1 MLEKLSREFSFYN
14 SDINYYKKII
24 NSNSNLKECIKIII
38 KDIKR
43 NLKQGNGSFIR
54 LDNLEEI
61 LSIFE
66 KYNIVID
73 IDIMSNL
80 VKNPNFLNNLF
91 KEKKRITDKD
101 IDSVSTN
108 ELVRDFLTTYAL
120 SLGKYQEE
128 IDENIYIS
136 TDEIRDYLREIGK
149 IPMLQHEEI
158 LYLYQNINES
168 NKDDTY
174 KKVVEANLR
183 LVVSVAKKYQGRGLS
198 FFDLIQEGNIGLM
211 KAAKKY
217 DYNKGFHFSTYAS
230 YWIRQG
236 ITRAIAD
243 QGRTIRIPVHAH
255 ERLAKMVAIKNKL
268 LANLGRVPTPEEL
281 ADAMNTDVSEIKKID
296 DFAQVSI
303 NLEDLVSNEEG
314 DEVTKGDY
322 IADED
327 VNVEED
333 VTTSWMIDYLSKTL
347 HNLDSRSEHVLRM
360 RFGIQDKQNPN
371 PLYETTHTLEE
382 VGKLYNVT
390 RERIRQIESK
400 ALRKLSANKGL
411 QEYYFNLSKPTK
423 HFYDNFENVDIS
435 EINKI
440 INKLTI
446 DEQRAI
452 YSTFGSNL
460 YELNNVDSYIYN
472 LANRAIF
479 KIKDLLKTSAKSN
492 NEKNNKHTLQS
503 ILNASPEEM
512 DILIRFMNKNNKL
525 YQTIIKIFGSNLDKE
540 VLINSVDVELINIL
554 RNELA
559 EYRRYLNKTLEET
572 LGLSII
578 IIEKL
583 KSKIGSVFYQK
594 LTTFYGSNLDEV
606 LKFNFN
612 TKKDFNYFTKII
624 TYLKE
629 LSKTI
634 VETPFSDPIFKEL
647 ITYLPEEYRLMTA
660 LRLGIYD
667 GSIYSIKDIAS
678 IFNISE
684 DEVRKKVDKGT
695 NLFRDLV
702 KEQEKNK
709 NLRRTK

>member
-61 LSIFE
+61 LSVFE

-327 VNVEED
+327 VNVEEN
-333 VTTSWMIDYLSKTL
+333 VTTSWMVDYLSDTL

-360 RFGIQDKQNPN
+360 RFGIQDKEKPN

-440 INKLTI
+440 IYKLTI
-446 DEQRAI
+446 DEQRAL
-452 YSTFGSNL
+452 YSTFGNNL

-479 KIKDLLKTSAKSN
+479 KIKDLLKTSVKSN

-572 LGLSII
+572 LGLSTI

-594 LTTFYGSNLDEV
+594 LTAFYGSNLDEV

-684 DEVRKKVDKGT
+684 DDVKEKVDKGT

-709 NLRRTK
+709 NLGRTK

>member
-61 LSIFE
+61 LSVFE

-80 VKNPNFLNNLF
+80 VKNPNFLNNIF
-91 KEKKRITDKD
+91 QEKKRITDKD

-268 LANLGRVPTPEEL
+268 LANLGRIPTPEEL

-327 VNVEED
+327 VNIEED
-333 VTTSWMIDYLSKTL
+333 VTTSWMVDYLSDTL

-360 RFGIQDKQNPN
+360 RFGIQDKENPN

-411 QEYYFNLSKPTK
+411 QEYYFNSSKPTK

-540 VLINSVDVELINIL
+540 VFIKSVDVELINIL

-559 EYRRYLNKTLEET
+559 EYRKYLNKTLEET

-594 LTTFYGSNLDEV
+594 LTAFYGSNLDEV

-612 TKKDFNYFTKII
+612 TKKDFIYFTKII

-695 NLFRDLV
+695 NLFRNLV
-702 KEQEKNK
+702 KEKEKNK

>member
-61 LSIFE
+61 LSVFE

-80 VKNPNFLNNLF
+80 VKNPNFLNNIF
-91 KEKKRITDKD
+91 QEKKRITDKD

-158 LYLYQNINES
+158 LYLYQNISES

-327 VNVEED
+327 VNVEEN
-333 VTTSWMIDYLSKTL
+333 VTTSWMVDYLSDTL

-360 RFGIQDKQNPN
+360 RFGIQDKENPN

-382 VGKLYNVT
+382 VGKYYNVT

-411 QEYYFNLSKPTK
+411 QEYYFNSSKPTK

-684 DEVRKKVDKGT
+684 DDVKEKVDKGT

>member
-61 LSIFE
+61 LSVFE

-80 VKNPNFLNNLF
+80 VKNPNFLNNIF

-327 VNVEED
+327 VNIEED

-594 LTTFYGSNLDEV
+594 LTAFYGSNLDEV

-678 IFNISE
+678 IFNISDDDVKE
-684 DEVRKKVDKGT
+684 KVDKGT

-709 NLRRTK
+709 NLGRTK

>member
-61 LSIFE
+61 LSVFE

-327 VNVEED
+327 VNVEEN
-333 VTTSWMIDYLSKTL
+333 VTTSWMVDYLSDTL
-347 HNLDSRSEHVLRM
+347 HNLDGRSEHVLRM
-360 RFGIQDKQNPN
+360 RFGIQDKEKPN

-411 QEYYFNLSKPTK
+411 QEYYFNSSKPTK

-446 DEQRAI
+446 DEQRAL

-594 LTTFYGSNLDEV
+594 LTAFYGSNLDEV

-684 DEVRKKVDKGT
+684 DDVKEKVDKGT

-709 NLRRTK
+709 NLGRTK

>member
-1 MLEKLSREFSFYN
+1 M
-14 SDINYYKKII
+14 KKII
-24 NSNSNLKECIKIII
+24 I
-38 KDIKR
+38 
-43 NLKQGNGSFIR
+43 
-54 LDNLEEI
+54 I
-61 LSIFE
+61 LSSI
-66 KYNIVID
+66 IVIVF
-73 IDIMSNL
+73 IILMI
-80 VKNPNFLNNLF
+80 FLFNTNS
-91 KEKKRITDKD
+91 KDKD

-120 SLGKYQEE
+120 SIGKYQEE

-327 VNVEED
+327 VNIEED

-347 HNLDSRSEHVLRM
+347 HN
-360 RFGIQDKQNPN
+360 K
-371 PLYETTHTLEE
+371 
-382 VGKLYNVT
+382 
-390 RERIRQIESK
+390 
-400 ALRKLSANKGL
+400 
-411 QEYYFNLSKPTK
+411 
-423 HFYDNFENVDIS
+423 
-435 EINKI
+435 
-440 INKLTI
+440 
-446 DEQRAI
+446 
-452 YSTFGSNL
+452 
-460 YELNNVDSYIYN
+460 
-472 LANRAIF
+472 
-479 KIKDLLKTSAKSN
+479 N
-492 NEKNNKHTLQS
+492 NESEKV
-503 ILNASPEEM
+503 LN
-512 DILIRFMNKNNKL
+512 MNF
-525 YQTIIKIFGSNLDKE
+525 Q
-540 VLINSVDVELINIL
+540 
-554 RNELA
+554 
-559 EYRRYLNKTLEET
+559 
-572 LGLSII
+572 
-578 IIEKL
+578 
-583 KSKIGSVFYQK
+583 
-594 LTTFYGSNLDEV
+594 
-606 LKFNFN
+606 
-612 TKKDFNYFTKII
+612 
-624 TYLKE
+624 
-629 LSKTI
+629 
-634 VETPFSDPIFKEL
+634 
-647 ITYLPEEYRLMTA
+647 
-660 LRLGIYD
+660 
-667 GSIYSIKDIAS
+667 
-678 IFNISE
+678 
-684 DEVRKKVDKGT
+684 
-695 NLFRDLV
+695 
-702 KEQEKNK
+702 
-709 NLRRTK
+709 

>member
-61 LSIFE
+61 LSVFE

-327 VNVEED
+327 VNIEED

-382 VGKLYNVT
+382 VGKHYNVT

-411 QEYYFNLSKPTK
+411 QEYYFNSSKPTK

-583 KSKIGSVFYQK
+583 KSKICSVFYQK

-684 DEVRKKVDKGT
+684 DDVKEKVDKGT

>member
-61 LSIFE
+61 LSVFE

-327 VNVEED
+327 VNVEEN
-333 VTTSWMIDYLSKTL
+333 VTTSWMVDYLSDTL

-360 RFGIQDKQNPN
+360 RFGIQDKEKPN

-440 INKLTI
+440 IYKLTI
-446 DEQRAI
+446 DEQRAL
-452 YSTFGSNL
+452 YSTFGNNL

-479 KIKDLLKTSAKSN
+479 KIKDLLKTSVKSN

-525 YQTIIKIFGSNLDKE
+525 YQTIIKIFGPNLDKE

>member
-61 LSIFE
+61 LSVFE

-80 VKNPNFLNNLF
+80 VKNPNFLNNIF
-91 KEKKRITDKD
+91 QEKKRITDKD

-327 VNVEED
+327 VNVEEN
-333 VTTSWMIDYLSKTL
+333 VTTSWMVDYLSDTL

-360 RFGIQDKQNPN
+360 RFGIQDKENPN

-440 INKLTI
+440 IYKLTI
-446 DEQRAI
+446 DEQRAL
-452 YSTFGSNL
+452 YSTFGNNL

-479 KIKDLLKTSAKSN
+479 KIKDLLKTSVKSN

-525 YQTIIKIFGSNLDKE
+525 YQTIIKIFGPNLDKE

-572 LGLSII
+572 LGLSTI

-684 DEVRKKVDKGT
+684 DDVKEKVDKGT

-709 NLRRTK
+709 NLGRTK

>member
-1 MLEKLSREFSFYN
+1 MLEKLNREFSFYN

-61 LSIFE
+61 LSVFE

-80 VKNPNFLNNLF
+80 VKNPNFLNNIF
-91 KEKKRITDKD
+91 QEKKRITDKD

-327 VNVEED
+327 VNIEED

-411 QEYYFNLSKPTK
+411 QEYYFNSSKPTK

-594 LTTFYGSNLDEV
+594 LTAFYGSNLDEV

-684 DEVRKKVDKGT
+684 DDVKEKVDKGT

-709 NLRRTK
+709 NLGRTK

>member
-61 LSIFE
+61 LSVFE

-327 VNVEED
+327 VNIEED

-594 LTTFYGSNLDEV
+594 LTAFYGSNLDEV

-684 DEVRKKVDKGT
+684 DDVKEKVDKGT

>member
-61 LSIFE
+61 LSVFE

-80 VKNPNFLNNLF
+80 VKNPNFLNNIF
-91 KEKKRITDKD
+91 QEKKRITDKD

-327 VNVEED
+327 VNIEED

-440 INKLTI
+440 IYKLTI
-446 DEQRAI
+446 DEQRAL
-452 YSTFGSNL
+452 YSTFGNNL

-479 KIKDLLKTSAKSN
+479 KIKDLLKTSVKSN

-525 YQTIIKIFGSNLDKE
+525 YQTIIKIFGPNLDKE

-572 LGLSII
+572 LGLSTI

-583 KSKIGSVFYQK
+583 KSKIGSVFYQR
-594 LTTFYGSNLDEV
+594 LITLYGSNLDEV

-684 DEVRKKVDKGT
+684 DDVKEKVDKGT

-709 NLRRTK
+709 NLGRTK

>member
-61 LSIFE
+61 LSVFE

-327 VNVEED
+327 VNVEEN
-333 VTTSWMIDYLSKTL
+333 VTTSWMVDYLSDTL

-360 RFGIQDKQNPN
+360 RFGIQDKEKPN

-446 DEQRAI
+446 EEQRAL
-452 YSTFGSNL
+452 YSTFGNNL

-492 NEKNNKHTLQS
+492 NEKNNKQTLQS
-503 ILNASPEEM
+503 ILNASLEEM

-525 YQTIIKIFGSNLDKE
+525 YQTIIKIFGPNLDKE
-540 VLINSVDVELINIL
+540 VFIKSVDVELINIL

-559 EYRRYLNKTLEET
+559 EYRKYLNKTLEET
-572 LGLSII
+572 LGLSTI

-606 LKFNFN
+606 LNFNFN
-612 TKKDFNYFTKII
+612 TKKDFIYFTKII

-709 NLRRTK
+709 NLGRTK

>member
-61 LSIFE
+61 LSVFE

-327 VNVEED
+327 VNVEEN
-333 VTTSWMIDYLSKTL
+333 VTTSWMVDYLSDTL

-360 RFGIQDKQNPN
+360 RFGIQDKEKPN

-440 INKLTI
+440 IYKLTI
-446 DEQRAI
+446 DEQRAL
-452 YSTFGSNL
+452 YSTFGNNL

-479 KIKDLLKTSAKSN
+479 KIKDLLKTSVKSN

-525 YQTIIKIFGSNLDKE
+525 YQTIIKIFGPNLDKE

-594 LTTFYGSNLDEV
+594 LTAFYGSNLDEV

-684 DEVRKKVDKGT
+684 DDVKEKVDKGT

-709 NLRRTK
+709 NLGRTK

>member
-61 LSIFE
+61 LSVFE

-80 VKNPNFLNNLF
+80 VKNPNFLNNIF
-91 KEKKRITDKD
+91 QEKKRITDKD

-327 VNVEED
+327 VNIEED

-594 LTTFYGSNLDEV
+594 LTAFYGSNLDEV

-667 GSIYSIKDIAS
+667 ESIYSIKDIAS

-684 DEVRKKVDKGT
+684 DDVKEKVDKGT

-709 NLRRTK
+709 NLGRTK

>member
-1 MLEKLSREFSFYN
+1 MLEKLSRELSFYN

-61 LSIFE
+61 LSVFE

-281 ADAMNTDVSEIKKID
+281 ADAMNIDVSEIKKID

-303 NLEDLVSNEEG
+303 NLEDLVSNEED

-327 VNVEED
+327 VNVEEN
-333 VTTSWMIDYLSKTL
+333 VTTSWMVDYLSDTL
-347 HNLDSRSEHVLRM
+347 HNLDGRSEHVLRM
-360 RFGIQDKQNPN
+360 RFGIQDKEKPN

-411 QEYYFNLSKPTK
+411 QEYYFNSSKPTK

-452 YSTFGSNL
+452 YSCYGNDL

-525 YQTIIKIFGSNLDKE
+525 YQTIIKIFGPNLDKE
-540 VLINSVDVELINIL
+540 VLINSVNVELINIL

-559 EYRRYLNKTLEET
+559 EYRKYLNKTLEET
-572 LGLSII
+572 LGLSTI

-594 LTTFYGSNLDEV
+594 LTAFYGSNLDEV

-684 DEVRKKVDKGT
+684 DDVKEKVDKGT

-709 NLRRTK
+709 NLGRTK

>member
-61 LSIFE
+61 LSVFE

-80 VKNPNFLNNLF
+80 VKNPNFLNNIF
-91 KEKKRITDKD
+91 QEKKRITDKD

-327 VNVEED
+327 VNVEEN
-333 VTTSWMIDYLSKTL
+333 VTTSWMVDYLSDTL

-360 RFGIQDKQNPN
+360 RFGIQDKEKPN

-440 INKLTI
+440 IYKLTI
-446 DEQRAI
+446 DEQRAL
-452 YSTFGSNL
+452 YSTFGNNL

-479 KIKDLLKTSAKSN
+479 KIKDLLKTSVKSN

-525 YQTIIKIFGSNLDKE
+525 YQTIIKIFGPNLDKE

-572 LGLSII
+572 LGLSTI

-583 KSKIGSVFYQK
+583 KSKIGSVFYQR
-594 LTTFYGSNLDEV
+594 LITLYGSNLDEV

-684 DEVRKKVDKGT
+684 DDVKEKVDKGT

>member
-61 LSIFE
+61 LSVFE

-80 VKNPNFLNNLF
+80 VKNPNFLNNIF
-91 KEKKRITDKD
+91 QEKKRITDKD

-327 VNVEED
+327 VNVEEN
-333 VTTSWMIDYLSKTL
+333 VTTSWMVDYLSDTL

-360 RFGIQDKQNPN
+360 RFGIQDKENPN

-382 VGKLYNVT
+382 VGKYYNVT

-411 QEYYFNLSKPTK
+411 QEYYFNSSKPTK

-583 KSKIGSVFYQK
+583 KSKICSVFYQK

>member
-61 LSIFE
+61 LSVFE

-327 VNVEED
+327 VNIEED

-360 RFGIQDKQNPN
+360 RFGIQDKENPN

-411 QEYYFNLSKPTK
+411 QEYYFNSSKPTK

-594 LTTFYGSNLDEV
+594 LTAFYGSNLDEV

>member
-91 KEKKRITDKD
+91 KEKKRITDND

-327 VNVEED
+327 VNIEED

-594 LTTFYGSNLDEV
+594 LTAFYGSNLDEV

-684 DEVRKKVDKGT
+684 DDVKEKVDKGT

>member
-61 LSIFE
+61 LSVFE

-101 IDSVSTN
+101 IGSVSTN

-120 SLGKYQEE
+120 SIGKYQEE

-136 TDEIRDYLREIGK
+136 TDEIKDYLREIGK

-268 LANLGRVPTPEEL
+268 LANLGRIPTPEEL
-281 ADAMNTDVSEIKKID
+281 ADAMNTDVNEITKID

-303 NLEDLVSNEEG
+303 NLEDLVSNDEG
-314 DEVTKGDY
+314 DEITKGDY

-327 VNVEED
+327 VNIEED

-360 RFGIQDKQNPN
+360 RFGIQDKENPN

-411 QEYYFNLSKPTK
+411 QEYYFNSSKPTK

-446 DEQRAI
+446 DEQRAL
-452 YSTFGSNL
+452 YSTFGNNL

-492 NEKNNKHTLQS
+492 DEKNNKQTLQS
-503 ILNASPEEM
+503 ILNASLEEM

-525 YQTIIKIFGSNLDKE
+525 YQTIIKIFGPNLDKE
-540 VLINSVDVELINIL
+540 VFIKSVDVELINIL

-559 EYRRYLNKTLEET
+559 EYRKYLNKTLEET

-583 KSKIGSVFYQK
+583 KTKISSIFYQR
-594 LTTFYGSNLDEV
+594 LITLYGSNLDEV

-647 ITYLPEEYRLMTA
+647 ITYLPEEYRLMTS

-695 NLFRDLV
+695 NLFKDLV

>member
-61 LSIFE
+61 LSVFE

-327 VNVEED
+327 VNVEEN
-333 VTTSWMIDYLSKTL
+333 VTTSWMVDYLSDTL

-360 RFGIQDKQNPN
+360 RFGIQDKEKPN

-594 LTTFYGSNLDEV
+594 LTAFYGSNLDEV

-684 DEVRKKVDKGT
+684 DDVKEKVDKGT

-709 NLRRTK
+709 NLGRTK

>member
-24 NSNSNLKECIKIII
+24 NSNSNLKECIKVII

-61 LSIFE
+61 LSVFE

-80 VKNPNFLNNLF
+80 VKNPNFLNNIF

-120 SLGKYQEE
+120 SIGKYQEE

-268 LANLGRVPTPEEL
+268 LANLGRIPTPEEL
-281 ADAMNTDVSEIKKID
+281 ADAMNTDVNEIKKID

-303 NLEDLVSNEEG
+303 NLEDLVSNDEG
-314 DEVTKGDY
+314 DEITKGDY

-327 VNVEED
+327 VNIEED

-360 RFGIQDKQNPN
+360 RFGIQDKENPN

-446 DEQRAI
+446 DEQRAL
-452 YSTFGSNL
+452 YSTFGNNL

-492 NEKNNKHTLQS
+492 DEKNNKQTLQS
-503 ILNASPEEM
+503 ILNASLEEM

-525 YQTIIKIFGSNLDKE
+525 YQTIIKIFGPNLDKE
-540 VLINSVDVELINIL
+540 VFINSVDVELINIL

-572 LGLSII
+572 LGLSTI

-583 KSKIGSVFYQK
+583 KSKIGSVFYQR
-594 LTTFYGSNLDEV
+594 LITLYGSNLDEV

-647 ITYLPEEYRLMTA
+647 ITYLPEEYRLMTS

-684 DEVRKKVDKGT
+684 DDVKEKVDKGT

-709 NLRRTK
+709 NLGRTK

>member
-91 KEKKRITDKD
+91 KEKKRITDND

-327 VNVEED
+327 VNVEEN
-333 VTTSWMIDYLSKTL
+333 VTTSWMVDYLSDTL

-360 RFGIQDKQNPN
+360 RFGIQDKENPN

-382 VGKLYNVT
+382 VGKYYNVT

-423 HFYDNFENVDIS
+423 HFYDNFENIDIS
-435 EINKI
+435 EINKSI
-440 INKLTI
+440 SKLTM
-446 DEQRAI
+446 DEQRAL
-452 YSTFGSNL
+452 YSTFGNNL
-460 YELNNVDSYIYN
+460 YELNNVDSYLYN

-525 YQTIIKIFGSNLDKE
+525 YQTIIKIFGPNLDKE

-594 LTTFYGSNLDEV
+594 LTAFYGSNLDEV

-684 DEVRKKVDKGT
+684 DDVKEKVDKGT

>member
-61 LSIFE
+61 LSVFE

-80 VKNPNFLNNLF
+80 VKNPNFLNNIF
-91 KEKKRITDKD
+91 QEKKRITDKD

-268 LANLGRVPTPEEL
+268 LANLGRIPTPEEL

-303 NLEDLVSNEEG
+303 NLEDLVSNDEG
-314 DEVTKGDY
+314 DEITKGDY

-327 VNVEED
+327 VNIEED

-583 KSKIGSVFYQK
+583 KSKIGSVFYQR
-594 LTTFYGSNLDEV
+594 LITLYGSNLDEV

-660 LRLGIYD
+660 LRLSIYD

-684 DEVRKKVDKGT
+684 DDVKEKVDKGT

-709 NLRRTK
+709 NLGRTK

>member
-91 KEKKRITDKD
+91 KEKKRITDND

-327 VNVEED
+327 VNVEEN
-333 VTTSWMIDYLSKTL
+333 VTTSWMVDYLSDTL

-360 RFGIQDKQNPN
+360 RFGIQDKENPN

-382 VGKLYNVT
+382 VGKYYNVT

-411 QEYYFNLSKPTK
+411 QEYYFNSSKPTK

-492 NEKNNKHTLQS
+492 NEKNNKQTLQS
-503 ILNASPEEM
+503 ILNASLEEM

-594 LTTFYGSNLDEV
+594 LTAFYGSNLDEV

-647 ITYLPEEYRLMTA
+647 ITYLPEEYRLMTS

>member
-61 LSIFE
+61 LSVFE

-80 VKNPNFLNNLF
+80 VKNPNFLNNIF

-268 LANLGRVPTPEEL
+268 LANLGRIPTPEEL
-281 ADAMNTDVSEIKKID
+281 ADAMNTDVSEIKKVD
-296 DFAQVSI
+296 EFAQVSI
-303 NLEDLVSNEEG
+303 NLEDLVSNDEG

-327 VNVEED
+327 VNIEED
-333 VTTSWMIDYLSKTL
+333 VTTSWMNDYLSKTL

-360 RFGIQDKQNPN
+360 RFGIQDKENPN

-411 QEYYFNLSKPTK
+411 QEYYFNSSKPTK

-435 EINKI
+435 GINKI

-446 DEQRAI
+446 DEQRAL
-452 YSTFGSNL
+452 YSTFGNNL

-492 NEKNNKHTLQS
+492 NEKNNKQTLQS
-503 ILNASPEEM
+503 ILNASLEEM

-525 YQTIIKIFGSNLDKE
+525 YQTIIKIFGPNLDKE
-540 VLINSVDVELINIL
+540 VFIKSVDVELINIL

-559 EYRRYLNKTLEET
+559 EYRKYLNKTLEET
-572 LGLSII
+572 LGLSVIT
-578 IIEKL
+578 IEKL
-583 KSKIGSVFYQK
+583 KSKIGSDFYQK
-594 LTTFYGSNLDEV
+594 LTAFYGSNLDEV
-606 LKFNFN
+606 LNFNFN
-612 TKKDFNYFTKII
+612 TKKDFIYFTKII

-647 ITYLPEEYRLMTA
+647 ITYLPEEYRLMTS

>member
-61 LSIFE
+61 LSVFE

-268 LANLGRVPTPEEL
+268 LANLGRIPTPEEL
-281 ADAMNTDVSEIKKID
+281 ADAMNTDVSEIKKVD
-296 DFAQVSI
+296 EFAQVSI
-303 NLEDLVSNEEG
+303 NLEDLVSNDEG

-327 VNVEED
+327 VNIEED

-360 RFGIQDKQNPN
+360 RFGIQDKENPN

-411 QEYYFNLSKPTK
+411 QEYYFNSSKPTK

-435 EINKI
+435 GINKI

-452 YSTFGSNL
+452 YSTFGNNL

-472 LANRAIF
+472 LANKAIF

-492 NEKNNKHTLQS
+492 NEKNNKQTLQS
-503 ILNASPEEM
+503 ILNASLEEM

-525 YQTIIKIFGSNLDKE
+525 YQTIIKIFGPNLDKE
-540 VLINSVDVELINIL
+540 VFIKSVDVELINIL

-559 EYRRYLNKTLEET
+559 EYRKYLNKTLEET
-572 LGLSII
+572 LGLSVIT
-578 IIEKL
+578 IEKL
-583 KSKIGSVFYQK
+583 KSKIGSDFYQK
-594 LTTFYGSNLDEV
+594 LTAFYGSNLDEV
-606 LKFNFN
+606 LNFHFN
-612 TKKDFNYFTKII
+612 TKKDFIYFTKII

-647 ITYLPEEYRLMTA
+647 ITYLPEEYRLMTS

>member
-61 LSIFE
+61 LSVFE

-80 VKNPNFLNNLF
+80 VKNPNFLNNIF
-91 KEKKRITDKD
+91 QEKKRITDKD

-327 VNVEED
+327 VNIEED

-594 LTTFYGSNLDEV
+594 LTAFYGSNLDEV

-684 DEVRKKVDKGT
+684 DDVKEKVDKGT

-709 NLRRTK
+709 NLGRTK

>member
-61 LSIFE
+61 LSVFE

-80 VKNPNFLNNLF
+80 VKNPNFLNNIF
-91 KEKKRITDKD
+91 QEKKRITDKD

-327 VNVEED
+327 VNVEEN
-333 VTTSWMIDYLSKTL
+333 VTTSWMVDYLSDTL

-360 RFGIQDKQNPN
+360 RFGIQDKENPN

-382 VGKLYNVT
+382 VGKYYNVT

-411 QEYYFNLSKPTK
+411 QEYYFNSSKPTK

-684 DEVRKKVDKGT
+684 DDVKEKVDKGT

>member
-61 LSIFE
+61 LSVFE

-80 VKNPNFLNNLF
+80 VKNPNFLNNIF
-91 KEKKRITDKD
+91 QEKKRITDKD

-303 NLEDLVSNEEG
+303 NLEDLVSNDEG
-314 DEVTKGDY
+314 DEITKGDY

-327 VNVEED
+327 VNIEED
-333 VTTSWMIDYLSKTL
+333 VTTSWMIDYLSKNL

-360 RFGIQDKQNPN
+360 RFGIQDKENPN

-479 KIKDLLKTSAKSN
+479 KIKDLLKTSVKSN

-525 YQTIIKIFGSNLDKE
+525 YQTIIKIFGPNLDKE

-572 LGLSII
+572 LGLSTI

-583 KSKIGSVFYQK
+583 KSKIGSVFYQR
-594 LTTFYGSNLDEV
+594 LITLYGSNLDEV

-684 DEVRKKVDKGT
+684 DDVKEKVDKGT

-709 NLRRTK
+709 NLGRTK

>member
-101 IDSVSTN
+101 IGSVSTN

-327 VNVEED
+327 VNVEEN
-333 VTTSWMIDYLSKTL
+333 VTTSWMVDYLSDTL

-360 RFGIQDKQNPN
+360 RFGIQDKENPN

-382 VGKLYNVT
+382 VGKYYNVT

-411 QEYYFNLSKPTK
+411 QEYYFNSSKPTK

>member
-61 LSIFE
+61 LSVFE

-80 VKNPNFLNNLF
+80 VKNPNFLNNIF

-268 LANLGRVPTPEEL
+268 LANLGRIPTPEEL
-281 ADAMNTDVSEIKKID
+281 ADAMNTDVSEIKKVD
-296 DFAQVSI
+296 EFAQVSI
-303 NLEDLVSNEEG
+303 NLEDLVSNDEG

-327 VNVEED
+327 VNIEED

-360 RFGIQDKQNPN
+360 SFGMQDKENPN

-411 QEYYFNLSKPTK
+411 QEYYFNSSKPTK

-435 EINKI
+435 GINKI

-446 DEQRAI
+446 DEQRAL
-452 YSTFGSNL
+452 YSTFGNNL

-492 NEKNNKHTLQS
+492 NEKNNKQTLQS
-503 ILNASPEEM
+503 ILNASLEEM

-525 YQTIIKIFGSNLDKE
+525 YQTIIKIFGPNLDKE
-540 VLINSVDVELINIL
+540 VFIKSVDVELINIL

-559 EYRRYLNKTLEET
+559 EYRKYLNKTLEET
-572 LGLSII
+572 LGLSVIT
-578 IIEKL
+578 IEKL
-583 KSKIGSVFYQK
+583 KSKIGSDFYQK
-594 LTTFYGSNLDEV
+594 LTAFYGSNLDEV
-606 LKFNFN
+606 LNFNFN
-612 TKKDFNYFTKII
+612 TKKDFIYFTKII

-647 ITYLPEEYRLMTA
+647 ITYLPEEYRLMTS

>member
-61 LSIFE
+61 LSVFE

-101 IDSVSTN
+101 IGSVSTN

-136 TDEIRDYLREIGK
+136 TDEIRDYLKEIGK

-217 DYNKGFHFSTYAS
+217 DYNKGFHLSTYAS

-268 LANLGRVPTPEEL
+268 LANLGRIPTPEEL

-303 NLEDLVSNEEG
+303 NLEDLVSNDEG
-314 DEVTKGDY
+314 DEITKGDY

-327 VNVEED
+327 VNIEED
-333 VTTSWMIDYLSKTL
+333 VTTSWMNDYLSKTL

-360 RFGIQDKQNPN
+360 RFGIQDKENPN

-411 QEYYFNLSKPTK
+411 QEYYFNSSKPTK

-435 EINKI
+435 GINKI

-446 DEQRAI
+446 DEQRAL
-452 YSTFGSNL
+452 YSTFGNNL

-472 LANRAIF
+472 LANKAIF

-492 NEKNNKHTLQS
+492 NEKNNKQTLQS
-503 ILNASPEEM
+503 ILNASLEEM

-540 VLINSVDVELINIL
+540 VLIKSVDVELINIL

-559 EYRRYLNKTLEET
+559 EYRKYLNKTLEET
-572 LGLSII
+572 LGLSTI

-583 KSKIGSVFYQK
+583 KSKIGSDFYQK
-594 LTTFYGSNLDEV
+594 LTAFYGSNLDEV
-606 LKFNFN
+606 LNFHFN

-624 TYLKE
+624 TYLSEIAKN
-629 LSKTI
+629 L

-647 ITYLPEEYRLMTA
+647 ITYLPEEYRLMTS

-709 NLRRTK
+709 NLGRTK

>member
-61 LSIFE
+61 LSVFE

-101 IDSVSTN
+101 IGSVSTN

-281 ADAMNTDVSEIKKID
+281 ADAMNIDVSEIKKID

-303 NLEDLVSNEEG
+303 NLEDLVSNEED

-327 VNVEED
+327 VNVEEN
-333 VTTSWMIDYLSKTL
+333 VTTSWMVDYLSDTL
-347 HNLDSRSEHVLRM
+347 HNLDGRSEHVLRM
-360 RFGIQDKQNPN
+360 RFGIQDKEKPN

-411 QEYYFNLSKPTK
+411 QEYYFNSSKPTK

-452 YSTFGSNL
+452 YSCYGNDL

-492 NEKNNKHTLQS
+492 NEKNNKQILQS
-503 ILNASPEEM
+503 ILNASLEEM

-525 YQTIIKIFGSNLDKE
+525 YQTIIKIFGPNLDKE
-540 VLINSVDVELINIL
+540 VFIKSVDVELINIL

-559 EYRRYLNKTLEET
+559 EYRKYLNKTLEET
-572 LGLSII
+572 LGLSTI

-684 DEVRKKVDKGT
+684 DDVKEKVDKGT

-709 NLRRTK
+709 NLGRTK

>member
-61 LSIFE
+61 LSVFE

-327 VNVEED
+327 VNIEED

-382 VGKLYNVT
+382 VGKYYNVT

-411 QEYYFNLSKPTK
+411 QEYYFNSSKPTK

-583 KSKIGSVFYQK
+583 KSKICSVFYQK

-684 DEVRKKVDKGT
+684 DDVKEKVDKGT

>member
-61 LSIFE
+61 LSVFE

-327 VNVEED
+327 VNVEEN
-333 VTTSWMIDYLSKTL
+333 VTTSWMVDYLSDTL

-360 RFGIQDKQNPN
+360 RFGIQDKEKPN

-440 INKLTI
+440 IYKLTI
-446 DEQRAI
+446 DEQRAL
-452 YSTFGSNL
+452 YSTFGNNL

-479 KIKDLLKTSAKSN
+479 KIKDLLKTSVKSN

-525 YQTIIKIFGSNLDKE
+525 YQTIIKIFGPNLDKE

-572 LGLSII
+572 LGLSTI

-583 KSKIGSVFYQK
+583 KSKIGSVFYQR
-594 LTTFYGSNLDEV
+594 LITLYGSNLDEV

-684 DEVRKKVDKGT
+684 DDVKEKVDKGT

-709 NLRRTK
+709 NLGRTK

>member
-61 LSIFE
+61 LSVFE

-327 VNVEED
+327 VNVEEN
-333 VTTSWMIDYLSKTL
+333 VTTSWMVDYLSDTL

-360 RFGIQDKQNPN
+360 RFGIQDKEKPN

-446 DEQRAI
+446 EEQRAL
-452 YSTFGSNL
+452 YSTFGNNL

-492 NEKNNKHTLQS
+492 NEKNNKQTLQS
-503 ILNASPEEM
+503 ILNASLEEM

-525 YQTIIKIFGSNLDKE
+525 YQTIIKIFGPNLDKE
-540 VLINSVDVELINIL
+540 VFIKSVDVELINIL

-559 EYRRYLNKTLEET
+559 EYRKYLNKTLEET
-572 LGLSII
+572 LGLSTI

-606 LKFNFN
+606 LNFNFN
-612 TKKDFNYFTKII
+612 TKKDFIYFTKII

>member
-61 LSIFE
+61 LSVFE

-327 VNVEED
+327 VNIEED

-446 DEQRAI
+446 EEQRAL
-452 YSTFGSNL
+452 YSTFGNNL

>member
-61 LSIFE
+61 LSVFE

-303 NLEDLVSNEEG
+303 NLEDLVSNDEG
-314 DEVTKGDY
+314 DEITKGDY

-327 VNVEED
+327 VNIEED

-360 RFGIQDKQNPN
+360 RFGIQDKENPN

-411 QEYYFNLSKPTK
+411 QEYYFNSSKPTK

-594 LTTFYGSNLDEV
+594 LTAFYGSNLDEV